1 MESIAFFEKKISLTP
16 IDFNTVKSK
25 SIDDILLEKAKEIME
40 SKCSEH
46 GFVLPGFL
54 ELLSRSIGRFE
65 DGNKTGNATYYVK
78 LKAKIVYPADGIRVI
93 GKVIRKNK
101 MGLYVKYKKAIRIQ
115 VPRDFHVGSE
125 EYESVEVGDI
135 IEVELKRSKFQIND
149 PHILASGI
157 FISKRSEETEEPVEQ
172 VEQVEQVETV
182 EPKEQ
187 NEEEEEEEEAEAEE
201 AKEEEEAEAEEEES
215 TEQNDSEQNNS
226 TEQNESE
233 ESTEQNDSTEKN
245 EPEEPKE

>member
-25 SIDDILLEKAKEIME
+25 SIDDILLEKAKEMME
-40 SKCSEH
+40 MKCSEH

-78 LKAKIVYPADGIRVI
+78 LKAKIVYPADGIRVT

-157 FISKRSEETEEPVEQ
+157 FISKRSEETEETEETVES
-172 VEQVEQVETV
+172 VETV

-187 NEEEEEEEEAEAEE
+187 NEKEEEEEEE
-201 AKEEEEAEAEEEES
+201 EEE
-215 TEQNDSEQNNS
+215 N
-226 TEQNESE
+226 
-233 ESTEQNDSTEKN
+233 
-245 EPEEPKE
+245 

>member
-65 DGNKTGNATYYVK
+65 DGNATYYVK

-135 IEVELKRSKFQIND
+135 IEV
-149 PHILASGI
+149 
-157 FISKRSEETEEPVEQ
+157 
-172 VEQVEQVETV
+172 
-182 EPKEQ
+182 
-187 NEEEEEEEEAEAEE
+187 
-201 AKEEEEAEAEEEES
+201 
-215 TEQNDSEQNNS
+215 
-226 TEQNESE
+226 
-233 ESTEQNDSTEKN
+233 
-245 EPEEPKE
+245 

>member
-54 ELLSRSIGRFE
+54 ELLSRSVGRFE

-201 AKEEEEAEAEEEES
+201 EES